1 MVETQPASGLT
12 IVVPAYNEA
21 GSIQDVIQEAL
32 EVFHSG
38 LESFQIIVVDD
49 GSEDN
54 TAAALADLSR
64 QEDRLTVIR
73 HPNRSGKSAALR
85 TGMLAARTLWVATMD
100 GDGQDDPRS
109 ILDMVKHIDLSKV
122 DKVGVVAANRT
133 NRTDGDSRKFASRLA
148 NGLRQWAL
156 NDDCPDTA
164 CGLKVI
170 PRDLF
175 LVLPFFD
182 ALHRYLPALTKHL
195 GYETINVPVVNRP
208 RSSGVSKYSN
218 IGRALAGL
226 FDLMGVVWVMRRT
239 HIPSADFIL
248 GAGTSP
254 RPGEKTDV

>member
-1 MVETQPASGLT
+1 MVDVQPDPGLT
-12 IVVPAYNEA
+12 IVIPAYNEA
-21 GSIQDVIQEAL
+21 GSINEVVREAL
-32 EVFHSG
+32 DVFQEG
-38 LESFQIIVVDD
+38 LPSFHIVVIDD
-49 GSEDN
+49 GSADN
-54 TAAALADLSR
+54 TALALAELS
-64 QEDRLTVIR
+64 QSEPRLTVIR
-73 HPNRSGKSAALR
+73 HPNRSGKSAAVR
-85 TGMLAARTLWVATMD
+85 TGILAAKTLWVATMD

-109 ILDMVKHIDLSKV
+109 ILDMVKAIDLSRV

-133 NRTDGDSRKFASRLA
+133 NRTDGDSRKFASRFA

-164 CGLKVI
+164 CGLKII

-182 ALHRYLPALTKHL
+182 ALHRYLPALTGHL
-195 GYETINVPVVNRP
+195 GYETVNVPVVNRP

-226 FDLMGVVWVMRRT
+226 FDLLGVVWIMRRT
-239 HIPSADFIL
+239 HVPSPDFVL

-254 RPGEKTDV
+254 RPGETTD